1 MSYQQFFLGLAIS
14 TLLAVGGVFGLTTAF
29 DVRYAM
35 PVIIGM
41 GILLASICVIMFWLG
56 KRTASAENKHL
67 FGNVFIGMTG
77 FKMFLCAGVLIGY
90 IFIAKPPDSMF
101 IIPVF
106 LVYLAYTVL
115 EVISLIRLSGEAK

>member
-14 TLLAVGGVFGLTTAF
+14 TLFAVGGVFGLANAF
-29 DVRYAM
+29 DVQYAM

-41 GILLASICVIMFWLG
+41 GLLLAGICVIMYWLG
-56 KRTASAENKHL
+56 KRTAGAENKHL

-77 FKMFLCAGVLIGY
+77 FKMFLCAGILVGY
-90 IFIAKPPDSMF
+90 IFLAKPPNSMF

-106 LVYLAYTVL
+106 LVYLTYTIL
-115 EVISLIRLSGEAK
+115 EVVSLIRLSGEAK